1 MTLGELTKIL
11 EATGYPV
18 AYSHFTATPTN
29 PVPATPTNPVPAP
42 PYICFLVDGS
52 ANLMAD
58 NKVYHK
64 INDLNIELYT
74 NRKDSVAEAKLEQV
88 LDDHEIPYDSPF
100 EGIIETEKIYQ
111 KFYETRLM

>member
-18 AYSHFTATPTN
+18 AYSHFTATPGN
-29 PVPATPTNPVPAP
+29 PVAAP

-64 INDLNIELYT
+64 INDLIIELYT
-74 NRKDSVAEAKLEQV
+74 IKKDLVAEAKLEQV
-88 LDDHEIPYDSPF
+88 LDDHDIPYESYGTF
-100 EGIIETEKIYQ
+100 I
-111 KFYETRLM
+111 

>member
-18 AYSHFTATPTN
+18 AYSHFTATPGKT
-29 PVPATPTNPVPAP
+29 VPAP

-58 NKVYHK
+58 NKVYHE
-64 INDLNIELYT
+64 ISDVNIELYT
-74 NRKDSVAEAKLEQV
+74 IKKDLVAESKLEKV
-88 LDDHEIPYDSPF
+88 LDDHEIPYESF
-100 EGIIETEKIYQ
+100 EAFIESEKMYQ
-111 KFYETRLM
+111 KTYETRLM

>member
-18 AYSHFTATPTN
+18 AYSHFTATPDN
-29 PVPATPTNPVPAP
+29 SVPAP

-74 NRKDSVAEAKLEQV
+74 IKKDLVAEAKLEKV
-88 LDDHEIPYDSPF
+88 LDDHEITYDSYGTF
-100 EGIIETEKIYQ
+100 IESEKMYQ
-111 KFYETRLM
+111 KIYETRLM

>member
-29 PVPATPTNPVPAP
+29 PVPTP

-58 NKVYHK
+58 NKVYHQV
-64 INDLNIELYT
+64 NDLTIELYT
-74 NRKDSVAEAKLEQV
+74 IKKDLAAEAKLEKV
-88 LDDHEIPYDSPF
+88 LDDHEIPYDSLAAF
-100 EGIIETEKIYQ
+100 IESEKMYQKIY
-111 KFYETRLM
+111 EVRLI

>member
-18 AYSHFTATPTN
+18 AYSHFTATPGKS
-29 PVPATPTNPVPAP
+29 VPAP

-52 ANLMAD
+52 VNLMAD

-74 NRKDSVAEAKLEQV
+74 TKKDLVTEAKLEQV
-88 LDDHEIPYDSPF
+88 LDDHEIPYDSPI
-100 EGIIETEKIYQ
+100 EGIIESEKMYQKIY
-111 KFYETRLM
+111 EVRSI

>member
-18 AYSHFTATPTN
+18 AYSHFTATPTK
-29 PVPATPTNPVPAP
+29 PVPTP

-52 ANLMAD
+52 ANLMAG

-74 NRKDSVAEAKLEQV
+74 TRKDLVTEAIIEKV
-88 LDDHEIPYDSPF
+88 LDDHDIPYDSYGTF
-100 EGIIETEKIYQ
+100 IESEKLFQ
-111 KFYETRLM
+111 KIYETRLM

>member
-18 AYSHFTATPTN
+18 AYSHFTATPTK
-29 PVPATPTNPVPAP
+29 PVPKP

-64 INDLNIELYT
+64 IDDANIELYT
-74 NRKDSVAEAKLEQV
+74 TKKDLVAEEKLEKV
-88 LDDHEIPYDSPF
+88 LDDHEIPYDSPI
-100 EGIIETEKIYQ
+100 EGIIESENMYQKIY
-111 KFYETRLM
+111 EMRLI

>member
-18 AYSHFTATPTN
+18 AYSHFTATPGK
-29 PVPATPTNPVPAP
+29 PVP
-42 PYICFLVDGS
+42 PYICILVDGS

-64 INDLNIELYT
+64 IDDANIELYT
-74 NRKDSVAEAKLEQV
+74 TKKDLVAEAKLEQI
-88 LDDHEIPYDSPF
+88 LDDHEIPYDSYETF
-100 EGIIETEKIYQ
+100 IESEKIYQ
-111 KFYETRLM
+111 KNYETRLM

>member
-18 AYSHFTATPTN
+18 AYSHFTPTSGN
-29 PVPATPTNPVPAP
+29 PVPKP
-42 PYICFLVDGS
+42 PYICFLVNGS

-64 INDLNIELYT
+64 IDDLNIELYT
-74 NRKDSVAEAKLEQV
+74 IKKDLVAEAKLEKV
-88 LDDHEIPYDSPF
+88 LDDHEIPYDSYGTF
-100 EGIIETEKIYQ
+100 IESEKMYQ
-111 KFYETRLM
+111 KIYETRSI

>member
-1 MTLGELTKIL
+1 MTLGELTKVL

-18 AYSHFTATPTN
+18 AYSHFTATPGK
-29 PVPATPTNPVPAP
+29 PVPNP

-58 NKVYHK
+58 NKAYHK

-74 NRKDSVAEAKLEQV
+74 IKKDLVAEAKLEKV
-88 LDDHEIPYDSPF
+88 LDDNEIPYDSYGTF
-100 EGIIETEKIYQ
+100 IETEKLYQ
-111 KFYETRLM
+111 KIYETRLI

>member
-1 MTLGELTKIL
+1 MTLTLGELIKIL

-18 AYSHFTATPTN
+18 AYSHFTATPGN
-29 PVPATPTNPVPAP
+29 PVP
-42 PYICFLVDGS
+42 PYICFLVEGS

-74 NRKDSVAEAKLEQV
+74 TKKDLFAEAKLEQV
-88 LDDHEIPYDSPF
+88 LDDHEIPYESYGTF
-100 EGIIETEKIYQ
+100 IESEKMYQ
-111 KFYETRLM
+111 KFYETRLI

>member
-18 AYSHFTATPTN
+18 AYSHFTATPTK
-29 PVPATPTNPVPAP
+29 PVPAP

-74 NRKDSVAEAKLEQV
+74 IRKDLVAEANIEKV
-88 LDDHEIPYDSPF
+88 LDDHEIPYDSYETF
-100 EGIIETEKIYQ
+100 IESEKMYQ
-111 KFYETRLM
+111 KNYETRLM

>member
-11 EATGYPV
+11 EVTGYPV
-18 AYSHFTATPTN
+18 AYSHFIATPGKS
-29 PVPATPTNPVPAP
+29 VPAP

-52 ANLMAD
+52 DNLMAD

-74 NRKDSVAEAKLEQV
+74 TKKDLIAESKLEQV
-88 LDDHEIPYDSPF
+88 LEDHEIPYDSYGTF
-100 EGIIETEKIYQ
+100 IESEKLYQ
-111 KFYETRLM
+111 KIYETRLI

>member
-1 MTLGELTKIL
+1 MTLGELIKIL

-18 AYSHFTATPTN
+18 AYSHFTATPGN
-29 PVPATPTNPVPAP
+29 LVPAP

-74 NRKDSVAEAKLEQV
+74 TKKDVVTEAKLEKV
-88 LDDHEIPYDSPF
+88 LDDHEIPYDSYGTF
-100 EGIIETEKIYQ
+100 IESEKMYQ
-111 KFYETRLM
+111 KIYETRLI

>member
-18 AYSHFTATPTN
+18 AYSHFTATPSN
-29 PVPATPTNPVPAP
+29 PIPSP
-42 PYICFLVDGS
+42 PYICFLADGS

-64 INDLNIELYT
+64 INDVNIELYT
-74 NRKDSVAEAKLEQV
+74 TRKNLVAEAKLEKV
-88 LDDHEIPYDSPF
+88 LDDFEIPYDSPI
-100 EGIIETEKIYQ
+100 EGIIESENMYQKIY
-111 KFYETRLM
+111 EMRLI

>member
-18 AYSHFTATPTN
+18 AYSHFTATPGN
-29 PVPATPTNPVPAP
+29 PVPKP
-42 PYICFLVDGS
+42 PYICYLVDGS

-74 NRKDSVAEAKLEQV
+74 IKKDLVAEAKLEQV
-88 LDDHEIPYDSPF
+88 LDDYEIPYESF
-100 EGIIETEKIYQ
+100 GTFIESEKLFQ
-111 KFYETRLM
+111 KNYETRLI